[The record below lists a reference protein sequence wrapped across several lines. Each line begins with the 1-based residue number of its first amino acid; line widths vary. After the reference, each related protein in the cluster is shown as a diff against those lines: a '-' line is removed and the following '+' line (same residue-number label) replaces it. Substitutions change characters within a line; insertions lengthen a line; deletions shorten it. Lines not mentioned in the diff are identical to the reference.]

1 MILDPNYDWEW
12 ETRCKD
18 VSWWCDDCEQLVPP
32 ELMAVS
38 YQFELKHAHH
48 RRYIAGCL
56 YNFETCNH
64 TREVGSCKDCW
75 QKKEHEDRD
84 SQKWSVL
91 KTWHEKDLMR
101 WAGLQ
106 AWLIQTPHLAHRRS
120 LEIVLEEQEFNIE
133 HPVFNIPKE
142 EWDAFGDDIE
152 KSEELI
158 DLAFETLRKE
168 SNIQTNCNPIF
179 HEWYKKCYKS
189 FGIGIKSSPH

>member
-48 RRYIAGCL
+48 RRYLAGCL

-75 QKKEHEDRD
+75 QKKEHKDRD
-84 SQKWSVL
+84 SRKWSTL
-91 KTWHEKDLMR
+91 KERHYAKSRIFELLLAAGKEHNKKTSEFPYKD
-101 WAGLQ
+101 G
-106 AWLIQTPHLAHRRS
+106 
-120 LEIVLEEQEFNIE
+120 
-133 HPVFNIPKE
+133 
-142 EWDAFGDDIE
+142 
-152 KSEELI
+152 
-158 DLAFETLRKE
+158 
-168 SNIQTNCNPIF
+168 
-179 HEWYKKCYKS
+179 
-189 FGIGIKSSPH
+189 